1 MSIFIRRG
9 ALGRMVFPFDSVE
22 DFSVVLTPEHEMF
35 RKAVRE
41 FLEREVA
48 PKAMEI
54 EETDQVP
61 RDLLKKI
68 AEQGFFGI
76 GIPEKYGGQG
86 GDHRM
91 AVIMS
96 EEFCRVL
103 PGLSVYF
110 GTNELFLTPIMLY
123 GTEEQKQKYVPPIA
137 RGEKF
142 GAFAV
147 TEPCCGSDVAGIQT
161 KAEKKGDKWV
171 INGRKAFISSS
182 DVADYFIVLAR
193 TYPPPDKRLR
203 YLGLTFFV
211 VEKDTPGFKV
221 EQCYHKMGLFGN
233 HACELVLENVEVP
246 DENRV
251 GEEGMGFLYAMETF
265 DRTRIGVA
273 AQAVGMAQAAFEMAF
288 RYVHQR
294 QAFGYPIAFFQAIQF
309 SLVEM
314 MAKILS
320 ARLLTYLA
328 AKLADD
334 DKREFTFV
342 ASLAKFYATEA
353 AEEVISEAI
362 NLHGGVG
369 VIRETGVERFLRSV
383 KITQI
388 YEGANNIQK
397 LVAYRQLVRLL
408 KEKGQIPE
416 EVAKLVT

>member
-1 MSIFIRRG
+1 
-9 ALGRMVFPFDSVE
+9 MVFPFDTIQ
-22 DFSVVLTPEHEMF
+22 DYSVVLTPEHEMF

-41 FLEREVA
+41 FVEREVA
-48 PKAMEI
+48 PRAMEI
-54 EETDQVP
+54 EEKDEMP
-61 RDLLKKI
+61 RDILKKM

-96 EEFCRVL
+96 EEICRVL
-103 PGLSVYF
+103 PGLSVYI
-110 GTNELFLTPIMLY
+110 GTNELFLTPIMLF
-123 GTEEQKQKYVPPIA
+123 GSEEQKQKYIPPIA
-137 RGEKF
+137 KGEKF

-161 KAEKKGDKWV
+161 KAEKVGDKWV
-171 INGRKAFISSS
+171 INGRKAFISSA
-182 DVADYFIVLAR
+182 DVADYFVVLAR

-203 YLGLTFFV
+203 YLGLTFFI
-211 VEKDTPGFKV
+211 VEKGTPGFKV
-221 EQCYHKMGLFGN
+221 EQCYHKMGLYGN
-233 HACELVLENVEVP
+233 HACELVFENVEVP

-273 AQAVGMAQAAFEMAF
+273 AQAVGMAQGVFEMAF
-288 RYVHQR
+288 KYVHQR
-294 QAFGYPIAFFQAIQF
+294 QAFGVPIAYFQAIQF

-314 MAKILS
+314 MAKIFT

-328 AKLADD
+328 AKLADED
-334 DKREFTFV
+334 RKEYTFV
-342 ASLAKFYATEA
+342 ASLAKFYATEV

-397 LVAYRQLVRLL
+397 LVAYRQLIRILR
-408 KEKGQIPE
+408 EKGQIPE

>member
-1 MSIFIRRG
+1 
-9 ALGRMVFPFDSVE
+9 MVFPFDTVE
-22 DFSVVLTPEHEMF
+22 DFSIVLTPEHEMF

-48 PKAMEI
+48 PRAMQI
-54 EETDQVP
+54 EETDEVP

-110 GTNELFLTPIMLY
+110 GTNELFLTPIMLF
-123 GTEEQKQKYVPPIA
+123 GSEEQRQKYVPPIA

-161 KAEKKGDKWV
+161 KAEKKGDRWV

-193 TYPPPDKRLR
+193 TYPPPDKKVR
-203 YLGLTFFV
+203 YLGLTFFI
-211 VEKDTPGFKV
+211 VERDTPGFKV
-221 EQCYHKMGLFGN
+221 EQCYHKMGLHGN

-273 AQAVGMAQAAFEMAF
+273 AQAVGMAQAAFERAF
-288 RYVHQR
+288 QYVHQR
-294 QAFGYPIAFFQAIQF
+294 QAFGVPVAYFQAIQF

-314 MAKILS
+314 MAKIFT

-328 AKLADD
+328 AKLADED
-334 DKREFTFV
+334 RREFTFV
-342 ASLAKFYATEA
+342 ASLAKFYATEV

-397 LVAYRQLVRLL
+397 LVAYRQLIRLL
-408 KEKGQIPE
+408 REKGQIPD

>member
-1 MSIFIRRG
+1 MWSV
-9 ALGRMVFPFDSVE
+9 MVFPFDTIQ
-22 DFSVVLTPEHEMF
+22 DYSVVLTPEHEMF

-41 FLEREVA
+41 FVEREVA
-48 PKAMEI
+48 PRAMEI
-54 EETDQVP
+54 EEKDEVP
-61 RDLLKKI
+61 RDILKKM

-91 AVIMS
+91 AAIMS
-96 EEFCRVL
+96 EEICRVL
-103 PGLSVYF
+103 PGLSVYI
-110 GTNELFLTPIMLY
+110 GTNELFLTPIMLF
-123 GTEEQKQKYVPPIA
+123 GSEEQKQKYIPPIA
-137 RGEKF
+137 KGEKF

-161 KAEKKGDKWV
+161 KAEKVGNKWV
-171 INGRKAFISSS
+171 INGRKAFISSA

-203 YLGLTFFV
+203 YLGLTFFI
-211 VEKDTPGFKV
+211 VEKDTPGFRV
-221 EQCYHKMGLFGN
+221 EQCYHKMGLYGN
-233 HACELVLENVEVP
+233 HACELVFENVEVP

-288 RYVHQR
+288 KYVHQR
-294 QAFGYPIAFFQAIQF
+294 QAFGVPIAYFQAIQF
-309 SLVEM
+309 SLMEM
-314 MAKILS
+314 MAKIFS

-328 AKLADD
+328 AKLADED
-334 DKREFTFV
+334 RKEYTFV
-342 ASLAKFYATEA
+342 ASLAKFYATEV

-397 LVAYRQLVRLL
+397 LVAYRQLIRILR
-408 KEKGQIPE
+408 EKGQIPE

>member
-1 MSIFIRRG
+1 
-9 ALGRMVFPFDSVE
+9 MVFPLDSIT

-41 FLEREVA
+41 FVEREIA
-48 PKAMEI
+48 PRAMEI
-54 EETDQVP
+54 EE
-61 RDLLKKI
+61 RDRPPLDIIKKI
-68 AEQGFFGI
+68 AEQGFYGI
-76 GIPEKYGGQG
+76 GVPEQYGGQG

-91 AVIMS
+91 AAIMS

-110 GTNELFLTPIMLY
+110 GTNELFMTPILLF
-123 GTEEQKQKYVPPIA
+123 GTEEQRRKYIPPIA
-137 RGEKF
+137 RGEKL

-161 KAEKKGDKWV
+161 KAEKRGDKWV

-193 TYPPPDKRLR
+193 TYPPPDKRAR
-203 YLGLTFFV
+203 HLGLTFFI
-211 VEKDTPGFKV
+211 VEKGTPGFRV
-221 EQCYHKMGLFGN
+221 EQCYHKMGLHGDN
-233 HACELVLENVEVP
+233 ACELVFDNVEVP

-251 GEEGMGFLYAMETF
+251 GEEGMGFIYAMETF

-273 AQAVGMAQAAFEMAF
+273 AQAVGMAQGAFERAF
-288 RYVHQR
+288 QYVHQR
-294 QAFGYPIAFFQAIQF
+294 QAFGVPVAYFQAIQF
-309 SLVEM
+309 SLM
-314 MAKILS
+314 DMAAKLFS

-334 DKREFTFV
+334 GRREFTFV
-342 ASLAKFYATEA
+342 ASLAKFYATEV
-353 AEEVISEAI
+353 AEEIISEAI

-369 VIRETGVERFLRSV
+369 VIVETGIERFLRDV

-388 YEGANNIQK
+388 YEGANNIQR
-397 LVAYRQLVRLL
+397 LTAYRQLIRLL
-408 KEKGQIPE
+408 REKGQIPE

>member
-1 MSIFIRRG
+1 
-9 ALGRMVFPFDSVE
+9 MVFPLDSIT
-22 DFSVVLTPEHEMF
+22 DYSIALTPEHEMF

-41 FLEREVA
+41 FVEREIA

-54 EETDQVP
+54 EERNQPPLDII
-61 RDLLKKI
+61 RKI
-68 AEQGFFGI
+68 AEQGFYGI

-86 GDHRM
+86 GDPRM
-91 AVIMS
+91 AAIMS

-110 GTNELFLTPIMLY
+110 GTNELFLTPILLF

-137 RGEKF
+137 RGEKL

-161 KAEKKGDKWV
+161 KAEKRGNKWV

-193 TYPPPDKRLR
+193 TYPPPDRKTR
-203 YLGLTFFV
+203 YLGLTYFI
-211 VEKDTPGFKV
+211 VEKGTPGFKV
-221 EQCYHKMGLFGN
+221 EQCYHKMGLHGDN
-233 HACELVLENVEVP
+233 ACELVFENVEVP

-251 GEEGMGFLYAMETF
+251 GEEGMGFIYAMETF

-273 AQAVGMAQAAFEMAF
+273 AQAVGMAQGAFEKAF
-288 RYVHQR
+288 QYVHQR
-294 QAFGYPIAFFQAIQF
+294 QAFGVPVAYFQAIQF
-309 SLVEM
+309 SLVD
-314 MAKILS
+314 MAAKLMS

-328 AKLADD
+328 AKLADEGR
-334 DKREFTFV
+334 KEFTFV

-353 AEEVISEAI
+353 AEEIISEAI

-369 VIRETGVERFLRSV
+369 VIVETGIERFLRDV

-388 YEGANNIQK
+388 YEGANNIQR
-397 LVAYRQLVRLL
+397 LTAYRQLIRLL
-408 KEKGQIPE
+408 REKGQIPE

>member
-1 MSIFIRRG
+1 
-9 ALGRMVFPFDSVE
+9 MVFPFDTIQ
-22 DFSVVLTPEHEMF
+22 DYSVVLTPEHEMF

-41 FLEREVA
+41 FVEREVA
-48 PKAMEI
+48 PRAMEI
-54 EETDQVP
+54 EETDEVP
-61 RDLLKKI
+61 RDILRKM

-96 EEFCRVL
+96 EEICRVL
-103 PGLSVYF
+103 PGLSVYI
-110 GTNELFLTPIMLY
+110 GTNELFLTPIMLF
-123 GTEEQKQKYVPPIA
+123 GSEEQKQKYIPPIA

-161 KAEKKGDKWV
+161 KAEKVGNKWV
-171 INGRKAFISSS
+171 INGRKAFISSA
-182 DVADYFIVLAR
+182 DVADYFVVLAR

-203 YLGLTFFV
+203 YLGLTFFI

-221 EQCYHKMGLFGN
+221 EQCYHKMGLHGD

-273 AQAVGMAQAAFEMAF
+273 AQAVGMAQGAFEMAF
-288 RYVHQR
+288 KYVHQR
-294 QAFGYPIAFFQAIQF
+294 QAFGVPIAYFQTIQF

-314 MAKILS
+314 MAKIFS

-328 AKLADD
+328 AKLADED
-334 DKREFTFV
+334 RKEYTFA

-397 LVAYRQLVRLL
+397 LVAYRQLVRILR
-408 KEKGQIPE
+408 EKGQIPE
-416 EVAKLVT
+416 EIAKLVT

>member
-1 MSIFIRRG
+1 
-9 ALGRMVFPFDSVE
+9 MVFPFDSVE

-41 FLEREVA
+41 FVEREVA
-48 PKAMEI
+48 PRAMEI
-54 EETDQVP
+54 EEKDEVP
-61 RDLLKKI
+61 WDLLKKI

-110 GTNELFLTPIMLY
+110 GTNELFVTPILLF
-123 GTEEQKQKYVPPIA
+123 GTEEQKQKYIPPIA

-161 KAEKKGDKWV
+161 KAEKVGNKWV
-171 INGRKAFISSS
+171 INGRKAFISSA

-193 TYPPPDKRLR
+193 TYPPPDRKLR
-203 YLGLTFFV
+203 YLGLTFFI

-221 EQCYHKMGLFGN
+221 EQCYHKMGLHGN
-233 HACELVLENVEVP
+233 HACELVFENVEVP

-273 AQAVGMAQAAFEMAF
+273 AQAVGMMQGVFERTF
-288 RYVHQR
+288 QYVHQR
-294 QAFGYPIAFFQAIQF
+294 QAFGLPIAAFQAIQF

-314 MAKILS
+314 MTKIIT

-328 AKLADD
+328 AKLADENR
-334 DKREFTFV
+334 REFTFV
-342 ASLAKFYATEA
+342 ASLAKYYATEA

-369 VIRETGVERFLRSV
+369 VIVETGVERYLRDV

-397 LVAYRQLVRLL
+397 LVAYRQLIRIL
-408 KEKGQIPE
+408 KEKGQIPDE
-416 EVAKLVT
+416 IAKIVT

>member
-1 MSIFIRRG
+1 
-9 ALGRMVFPFDSVE
+9 MVFPFDTIQ
-22 DFSVVLTPEHEMF
+22 DYSVVLTPEHEMF

-41 FLEREVA
+41 FVEREVA
-48 PKAMEI
+48 PRAMEI
-54 EETDQVP
+54 EEKDEVP
-61 RDLLKKI
+61 HDILKKM

-91 AVIMS
+91 AAIMS
-96 EEFCRVL
+96 EEICRVL
-103 PGLSVYF
+103 PGLSVYI
-110 GTNELFLTPIMLY
+110 GTNELFLTPIMLF
-123 GTEEQKQKYVPPIA
+123 GSEEQKQKYIPPIA
-137 RGEKF
+137 KGEKF

-161 KAEKKGDKWV
+161 KAEKVGNKWV
-171 INGRKAFISSS
+171 INGRKAFISSA
-182 DVADYFIVLAR
+182 DVADYFVVLAR

-203 YLGLTFFV
+203 YLGLTFFI

-221 EQCYHKMGLFGN
+221 EQCYHKMGLHGD
-233 HACELVLENVEVP
+233 HACELVFENVEVP

-273 AQAVGMAQAAFEMAF
+273 AQAVGMAQGAFEMAF
-288 RYVHQR
+288 KYVHQR
-294 QAFGYPIAFFQAIQF
+294 QAFGVPIAYFQAIQF

-314 MAKILS
+314 MSKIFS

-328 AKLADD
+328 AKLADED
-334 DKREFTFV
+334 RKEFTFV
-342 ASLAKFYATEA
+342 ASLAKFYATEV

-397 LVAYRQLVRLL
+397 LVAYRQLIRILR
-408 KEKGQIPE
+408 EKGQIPE

>member
-1 MSIFIRRG
+1 
-9 ALGRMVFPFDSVE
+9 MVFPFDTIQ
-22 DFSVVLTPEHEMF
+22 DYSVVLTPEHEMF

-41 FLEREVA
+41 FVEREVA
-48 PKAMEI
+48 PRAMEI
-54 EETDQVP
+54 EEKDEVP
-61 RDLLKKI
+61 RDILKKM

-91 AVIMS
+91 AAIMS
-96 EEFCRVL
+96 EEICRVL
-103 PGLSVYF
+103 PGLSVYI
-110 GTNELFLTPIMLY
+110 GTNELFLTPIMLF
-123 GTEEQKQKYVPPIA
+123 GSEEQKQKYIPPIA
-137 RGEKF
+137 KGEKF

-161 KAEKKGDKWV
+161 KAEKVGNKWV
-171 INGRKAFISSS
+171 INGRKAFISSA
-182 DVADYFIVLAR
+182 DVADYFVVLAR

-203 YLGLTFFV
+203 YLGLTFFI

-221 EQCYHKMGLFGN
+221 EQCYHKMGLHGD
-233 HACELVLENVEVP
+233 HACELVFENVEVP

-273 AQAVGMAQAAFEMAF
+273 AQAVGMAQGAFEMAF
-288 RYVHQR
+288 KYVHQR
-294 QAFGYPIAFFQAIQF
+294 QAFGVPIAYFQAIQF

-314 MAKILS
+314 MSKIFS

-328 AKLADD
+328 AKLADED
-334 DKREFTFV
+334 RKEFTFV
-342 ASLAKFYATEA
+342 ASLAKFYATEV

-397 LVAYRQLVRLL
+397 LVAYRQLIRILR
-408 KEKGQIPE
+408 EKGQIPE

>member
-1 MSIFIRRG
+1 
-9 ALGRMVFPFDSVE
+9 MVFPFDTVE
-22 DFSVVLTPEHEMF
+22 DYSVVLTPEHEMF

-41 FLEREVA
+41 FVEREVA
-48 PKAMEI
+48 PRAMEI
-54 EETDQVP
+54 EEKDEVP

-91 AVIMS
+91 AAIMS

-110 GTNELFLTPIMLY
+110 GTNELFLTPIMLF
-123 GTEEQKQKYVPPIA
+123 GSEEQRQKYVPPIA
-137 RGEKF
+137 KGEKF

-161 KAEKKGDKWV
+161 KAEKVGNKWV

-193 TYPPPDKRLR
+193 TYPPPDKKLR
-203 YLGLTFFV
+203 YLGLTFFI

-221 EQCYHKMGLFGN
+221 EQCYHKMGLHGN

-273 AQAVGMAQAAFEMAF
+273 AQAVGMAQGAFEMAF

-294 QAFGYPIAFFQAIQF
+294 QAFGVPIAYFQAIQF

-314 MAKILS
+314 MAKIFT
-320 ARLLTYLA
+320 ARLLTYMA
-328 AKLADD
+328 AKLADED
-334 DKREFTFV
+334 RKEFTFV
-342 ASLAKFYATEA
+342 ASLAKFYATEV

-397 LVAYRQLVRLL
+397 LVAYRQLIRILR
-408 KEKGQIPE
+408 EKGQIPE
-416 EVAKLVT
+416 EIAKLVT

>member
-1 MSIFIRRG
+1 
-9 ALGRMVFPFDSVE
+9 MVFPLDSIE
-22 DFSVVLTPEHEMF
+22 DYSVVLTPEHEMF

-41 FLEREVA
+41 FVEREIA
-48 PKAMEI
+48 PRVMEI
-54 EETDQVP
+54 EEKDEVP
-61 RDLLKKI
+61 RDILKKI

-91 AVIMS
+91 AAIMS

-103 PGLSVYF
+103 PSLSVYF
-110 GTNELFLTPIMLY
+110 GTNELFLTPIMLF
-123 GTEEQKQKYVPPIA
+123 GTEEQRQKYVPPIA
-137 RGEKF
+137 RGEKL

-161 KAEKKGDKWV
+161 RAEKKGDKWI

-193 TYPPPDKRLR
+193 TYPPPDRKLR
-203 YLGLTFFV
+203 YLGLTFFI
-211 VEKDTPGFKV
+211 VERDTPGFRV
-221 EQCYHKMGLFGN
+221 EQCYHKMGLHGD
-233 HACELVLENVEVP
+233 HACELVFENVEVP

-251 GEEGMGFLYAMETF
+251 GEEGMGFIYAMETF

-273 AQAVGMAQAAFEMAF
+273 AQAVGMAQGAFEKAF
-288 RYVHQR
+288 QYVHQR
-294 QAFGYPIAFFQAIQF
+294 QAFGVPVAYFQAIQF
-309 SLVEM
+309 SLM
-314 MAKILS
+314 DMAAKLIS

-334 DKREFTFV
+334 GRREFTFV
-342 ASLAKFYATEA
+342 ASLAKFYATEV
-353 AEEVISEAI
+353 AEEIISEAI

-369 VIRETGVERFLRSV
+369 VIIETGIERFLRDV

-388 YEGANNIQK
+388 YEGANNIQR
-397 LVAYRQLVRLL
+397 LTAYRQLIRLL
-408 KEKGQIPE
+408 REKGQIPE

>member
-1 MSIFIRRG
+1 
-9 ALGRMVFPFDSVE
+9 MVFPLDSIQ

-41 FLEREVA
+41 FVEREVA
-48 PKAMEI
+48 PRAMEI
-54 EETDQVP
+54 EEKDEVP

-91 AVIMS
+91 AAIMS

-110 GTNELFLTPIMLY
+110 GTNELFITPIMLF
-123 GTEEQKQKYVPPIA
+123 GSEEQRQKYIPPIA
-137 RGEKF
+137 KGEKF

-161 KAEKKGDKWV
+161 RAEKVGNKWV

-182 DVADYFIVLAR
+182 DIADYFIVLAR
-193 TYPPPDKRLR
+193 TYPPPDKKLR
-203 YLGLTFFV
+203 YLGLTFFI
-211 VEKDTPGFKV
+211 VERDTPGFKV
-221 EQCYHKMGLFGN
+221 EQCYHKMGLHGD
-233 HACELVLENVEVP
+233 HACELVFENVEVP

-273 AQAVGMAQAAFEMAF
+273 AQAVGMAQGAFEKAF
-288 RYVHQR
+288 QYVHQR
-294 QAFGYPIAFFQAIQF
+294 QAFGVPIAYFQAIQF

-314 MAKILS
+314 MAKIFT

-328 AKLADD
+328 AKLADENR
-334 DKREFTFV
+334 KEFTFV
-342 ASLAKFYATEA
+342 ASLAKFYATEV

-369 VIRETGVERFLRSV
+369 VIRETGVERFLRDV

-397 LVAYRQLVRLL
+397 LVAYRQLIRILR
-408 KEKGQIPE
+408 EKGQIPE

>member
-1 MSIFIRRG
+1 
-9 ALGRMVFPFDSVE
+9 MVFPFDTIQ
-22 DFSVVLTPEHEMF
+22 DYSVVLTPEHEMF

-41 FLEREVA
+41 FVEREVA
-48 PKAMEI
+48 PRAMEI
-54 EETDQVP
+54 EEKDEVP
-61 RDLLKKI
+61 YDILKKM

-96 EEFCRVL
+96 EEICRVL
-103 PGLSVYF
+103 PGLSVYI
-110 GTNELFLTPIMLY
+110 GTNELFLTPIMLF
-123 GTEEQKQKYVPPIA
+123 GSEEQKQKYIPPIA
-137 RGEKF
+137 KGEKF

-161 KAEKKGDKWV
+161 KAEKVGDKWV
-171 INGRKAFISSS
+171 INGRKAFISSA
-182 DVADYFIVLAR
+182 DVADYFVVLAR

-203 YLGLTFFV
+203 YLGLTFFI
-211 VEKDTPGFKV
+211 VEKGTPGFKV
-221 EQCYHKMGLFGN
+221 EQCYHKMGLYGN
-233 HACELVLENVEVP
+233 HACELVFENVEVP

-273 AQAVGMAQAAFEMAF
+273 AQAVGMAQGVFEMAF
-288 RYVHQR
+288 KYVHQR
-294 QAFGYPIAFFQAIQF
+294 QAFGVPIAYFQAIQF

-314 MAKILS
+314 MAKIFT

-328 AKLADD
+328 AKLADED
-334 DKREFTFV
+334 RKEYTFV
-342 ASLAKFYATEA
+342 ASLAKFYATEV

-397 LVAYRQLVRLL
+397 LVAYRQLIRILR
-408 KEKGQIPE
+408 EKGQIPE

>member
-1 MSIFIRRG
+1 
-9 ALGRMVFPFDSVE
+9 MVFPFDSVE

-41 FLEREVA
+41 FVEREVA

-54 EETDQVP
+54 EEKDEVP
-61 RDLLKKI
+61 WDLLKKI

-110 GTNELFLTPIMLY
+110 GTNELFLTPILLF

-161 KAEKKGDKWV
+161 KAEKVGNKWV

-193 TYPPPDKRLR
+193 TYPPPDKKLR
-203 YLGLTFFV
+203 YLGLTFFI
-211 VEKDTPGFKV
+211 VEKGTPGFKI
-221 EQCYHKMGLFGN
+221 EQCYHKMGLHGN
-233 HACELVLENVEVP
+233 HVCELVFENVEVP

-273 AQAVGMAQAAFEMAF
+273 AQAVGMMQGVFEKAFQ
-288 RYVHQR
+288 YVHQR
-294 QAFGYPIAFFQAIQF
+294 QAFGLPIAAFQAIQF

-314 MAKILS
+314 MTKIMT

-328 AKLADD
+328 AKLADENR
-334 DKREFTFV
+334 KEFTFV
-342 ASLAKFYATEA
+342 ASLAKYYATSV

-369 VIRETGVERFLRSV
+369 VIVETGVERYLRDV

-397 LVAYRQLVRLL
+397 LVAYRQLIRIL
-408 KEKGQIPE
+408 KEKGQIPDE
-416 EVAKLVT
+416 IAKFVT

>member
-1 MSIFIRRG
+1 
-9 ALGRMVFPFDSVE
+9 MVFPLDSVE
-22 DFSVVLTPEHEMF
+22 DFSIALTPEHEMF
-35 RKAVRE
+35 RKTVRT

-48 PKAMEI
+48 PRVMEI
-54 EETDQVP
+54 EESDEVP
-61 RDLLKKI
+61 RDLLRKI
-68 AEQGFFGI
+68 AEQGFLGV

-91 AVIMS
+91 AVIMG

-103 PGLSVYF
+103 PSLSVYF
-110 GTNELFLTPIMLY
+110 GTNELFTTPILLY
-123 GTEEQKQKYVPPIA
+123 GTEEQKQRYIPPIA
-137 RGEKF
+137 SGEKF

-161 KAEKKGDKWV
+161 RAEKSGDKWV

-193 TYPPPDKRLR
+193 TYPPPDRKLR

-211 VEKDTPGFKV
+211 VERETPGFRV
-221 EQCYHKMGLFGN
+221 EQCYNKMGLHGN
-233 HACELVLENVEVP
+233 HACELVLEGVEVP
-246 DENRV
+246 DENRI
-251 GEEGMGFLYAMETF
+251 GDEGMGFLYAMETF

-273 AQAVGMAQAAFEMAF
+273 AQAVGMAQGAFEKAF
-288 RYVHQR
+288 QYVHQR
-294 QAFGYPIAFFQAIQF
+294 QAFGVPLAYFQAVQF
-309 SLVEM
+309 SLVEAL
-314 MAKILS
+314 AKIFT

-328 AKLADD
+328 AKLADEE
-334 DKREFTFV
+334 KKEYTFV

-369 VIRETGVERFLRSV
+369 VIVETGVERFLRDV

-397 LVAYRQLVRLL
+397 LVAYRQLVRILR
-408 KEKGQIPE
+408 EKGQIPE
-416 EVAKLVT
+416 EVAKLLT

>member
-1 MSIFIRRG
+1 
-9 ALGRMVFPFDSVE
+9 MVFPFDSVE

-41 FLEREVA
+41 FVEREVA

-54 EETDQVP
+54 EEKDEVP

-110 GTNELFLTPIMLY
+110 GTNELFLTPIMLF

-161 KAEKKGDKWV
+161 KAEKVGNKWV
-171 INGRKAFISSS
+171 INGRKAFISSA

-193 TYPPPDKRLR
+193 TYPPPDRKLR
-203 YLGLTFFV
+203 YLGLTFFI
-211 VEKDTPGFKV
+211 VEKGTPGFKV
-221 EQCYHKMGLFGN
+221 EQCYHKMGLHGD
-233 HACELVLENVEVP
+233 HACELVFENVEVP

-273 AQAVGMAQAAFEMAF
+273 AQAVGMMQGAFEKAF
-288 RYVHQR
+288 QYVHQR
-294 QAFGYPIAFFQAIQF
+294 QAFGLPIAAFQAIQF

-314 MAKILS
+314 MTKIMT

-328 AKLADD
+328 AKLADENR
-334 DKREFTFV
+334 KEFTFV
-342 ASLAKFYATEA
+342 ASLAKYYATEI

-369 VIRETGVERFLRSV
+369 VVVETGVERYLRDV

-397 LVAYRQLVRLL
+397 LVAYRQLIRIL
-408 KEKGQIPE
+408 KEKGQIPDE
-416 EVAKLVT
+416 IAKIVT

>member
-1 MSIFIRRG
+1 
-9 ALGRMVFPFDSVE
+9 MVFPLDTIE
-22 DFSVVLTPEHEMF
+22 DYSVVLTPEHEMF

-41 FLEREVA
+41 FVEREVA
-48 PKAMEI
+48 PRVAEV
-54 EETDQVP
+54 EERDEAP
-61 RDLLKKI
+61 RDVLKKI

-110 GTNELFLTPIMLY
+110 GTNELFLTPITLF
-123 GTEEQKQKYVPPIA
+123 GTEEQRQRYIPPIA
-137 RGEKF
+137 RGERF

-161 KAEKKGDKWV
+161 RAEKRGDRWI
-171 INGRKAFISSS
+171 INGRKAFISSA
-182 DVADYFIVLAR
+182 DVADHFIVLAR
-193 TYPPPDKRLR
+193 SYPPPDRRTR
-203 YLGLTFFV
+203 YLGLTFFI
-211 VEKDTPGFKV
+211 VERGTPGFKV
-221 EQCYHKMGLFGN
+221 EQCYHKMGLRGD
-233 HACELVLENVEVP
+233 HACELVFENVEVP

-273 AQAVGMAQAAFEMAF
+273 AQAVGMAQAAFENAF
-288 RYVHQR
+288 AYVHQR
-294 QAFGYPIAFFQAIQF
+294 QAFGVPVAYFQAIQF
-309 SLVEM
+309 SLM
-314 MAKILS
+314 DMAARLMS

-328 AKLADD
+328 AKLADEG
-334 DKREFTFV
+334 KKEFTFV
-342 ASLAKFYATEA
+342 ASLAKFYATET
-353 AEEVISEAI
+353 AEEIISEAI

-369 VIRETGVERFLRSV
+369 VIAETGIERFLRDV

-388 YEGANNIQK
+388 YEGANNIQR
-397 LVAYRQLVRLL
+397 LTAYRQLIRLL
-408 KEKGQIPE
+408 REKGQIPE

>member
-1 MSIFIRRG
+1 
-9 ALGRMVFPFDSVE
+9 MVFPFDTIQ
-22 DFSVVLTPEHEMF
+22 DYSVVLTPEHEMF

-41 FLEREVA
+41 FVEREVA
-48 PKAMEI
+48 PRAMEI
-54 EETDQVP
+54 EEKDEVP
-61 RDLLKKI
+61 RDILKKM

-91 AVIMS
+91 AAIMS
-96 EEFCRVL
+96 EEICRVL
-103 PGLSVYF
+103 PGLSVYI
-110 GTNELFLTPIMLY
+110 GTNELFLTPIMLF
-123 GTEEQKQKYVPPIA
+123 GSEEQKQKYIPPIA
-137 RGEKF
+137 KGEKF

-161 KAEKKGDKWV
+161 KAEKVGNKWV
-171 INGRKAFISSS
+171 INGRKAFISSA

-203 YLGLTFFV
+203 YLGLTFFI
-211 VEKDTPGFKV
+211 VERDTPGFRV
-221 EQCYHKMGLFGN
+221 EQCYHKMGLYGD
-233 HACELVLENVEVP
+233 HACELVFENVEVP

-288 RYVHQR
+288 KYVHQR
-294 QAFGYPIAFFQAIQF
+294 QAFGVPIAYFQAIQF

-314 MAKILS
+314 MAKIFS

-328 AKLADD
+328 AKLADED
-334 DKREFTFV
+334 RKEYTFA

-388 YEGANNIQK
+388 YEGANDIQK
-397 LVAYRQLVRLL
+397 LVAYRQLIRILR
-408 KEKGQIPE
+408 EKGQISE